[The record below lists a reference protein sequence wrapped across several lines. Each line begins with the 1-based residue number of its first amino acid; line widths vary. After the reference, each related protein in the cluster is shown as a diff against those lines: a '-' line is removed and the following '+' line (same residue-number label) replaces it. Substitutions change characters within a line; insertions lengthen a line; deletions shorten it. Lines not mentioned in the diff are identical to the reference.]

1 MSAPVVI
8 PPTQES
14 ETKVNPLRSGDLFCP
29 ICKNYFKKP
38 TRGTRKYCT
47 NCVPMG
53 YCYNMIRNRVYKD
66 RSYFER
72 KAAAEKRKAAFEVL
86 KTTEKMPS
94 PTPDEE
100 VADPDPVQ
108 PTPPTQEPEPIRPT
122 TGVGRSTV
130 MVRLGNQMKDLDKF
144 FDTIGS
150 KKTFT
155 KTDLLRHQA
164 DFLDTSVFV
173 YNWLKYEVEGE

>member
-1 MSAPVVI
+1 MSAPVAI
-8 PPTQES
+8 PPALER
-14 ETKVNPLRSGDLFCP
+14 ETKVNPVRSGEQICP

-38 TRGTRKYCT
+38 ARGVRKYCT
-47 NCVPMG
+47 KCVPVG
-53 YCYNMIRNRVYKD
+53 YCYNMVRNRVYKD

-72 KAAAEKRKAAFEVL
+72 RAAAEKRKEAFEAL

-94 PTPDEE
+94 PTPVEE

-108 PTPPTQEPEPIRPT
+108 PEPEPVRPT
-122 TGVGRSTV
+122 TGVGRSSV
-130 MVRLGNQMKDLDKF
+130 MVRLGNQMMALDKF

-164 DFLDTSVFV
+164 DFLDTATFV